1 MSQWSRR
8 DPLNRNPA
16 SARSTALH
24 RAIGLGSA
32 KSGAHDWWLQRAT
45 AVALVPLSVWF
56 LAALIAQVVGGHDAA
71 AAWLAKPIVAIL
83 MILFLVAMFQ
93 HLRLGLQVIIEDY
106 VHSDRIKFAAVAAVY
121 GGCHALMVAG
131 IFAILLIALR

>member
-1 MSQWSRR
+1 MSQWNRR
-8 DPLNRNPA
+8 DPINRNPTTGYA
-16 SARSTALH
+16 SALH

-32 KSGAHDWWLQRAT
+32 KSGAYHWWLQRVT

-56 LAALIAQVVGGHDAA
+56 LAALIAQVVGGPATA
-71 AAWLAKPIVAIL
+71 GAWLGRPIVAIP
-83 MILFLVAMFQ
+83 MILLLVALFQ

-106 VHSDRIKFAAVAAVY
+106 VHSDRIKFAAVAAAH
-121 GGCHALMVAG
+121 GGCYALMVVG

>member
-1 MSQWSRR
+1 MSQWNRR

-16 SARSTALH
+16 SARSTPLH

-32 KSGAHDWWLQRAT
+32 KSGAHDWRLQRAT
-45 AVALVPLSVWF
+45 GVALVPLSVWF
-56 LAALIAQVVGGHDAA
+56 LATLIAQVIGGHATA
-71 AAWLAKPIVAIL
+71 AAWLGKPIVAIL

-106 VHSDRIKFAAVAAVY
+106 VHSDRMKFIAVAVVY
-121 GGCHALMVAG
+121 GGCYALMVAG
-131 IFAILLIALR
+131 IFAILLIALH